1 MYSSIRNLPKI
12 QATQVYNENPP
23 HKLFNQSS
31 FLPEVILKD
40 KNPNNSGYL
49 AVRKVICIESFF
61 FKHCLCLRVIL
72 VGKYSDT
79 YVL

>member
-1 MYSSIRNLPKI
+1 MQHLIKCLTMYSSIRNLPKI

-40 KNPNNSGYL
+40 KNPNNSG
-49 AVRKVICIESFF
+49 
-61 FKHCLCLRVIL
+61 
-72 VGKYSDT
+72 
-79 YVL
+79 